1 MSSSEVAGSNK
12 QVSDF
17 VHAINLVLPINA
29 CNAMITSTVY
39 SMLLKVA
46 IMGKYQ

>member
-12 QVSDF
+12 QVII
-17 VHAINLVLPINA
+17 HAINLVFPINA
-29 CNAMITSTVY
+29 CNAMITLTVY